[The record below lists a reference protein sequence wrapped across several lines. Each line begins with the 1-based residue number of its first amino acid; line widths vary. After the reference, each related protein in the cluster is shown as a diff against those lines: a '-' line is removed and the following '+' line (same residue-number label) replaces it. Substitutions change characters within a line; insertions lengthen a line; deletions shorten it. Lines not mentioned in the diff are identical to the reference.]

1 MADYTV
7 IRNFMTVVGDK
18 WVSYKVGEVI
28 DEKTAKK
35 IGLGAKA
42 ELAKPIKSTSTD
54 KE

>member
-18 WVSYKVGEVI
+18 WVSYKAGEVV
-28 DEKTAKK
+28 DEKTAQK
-35 IGLGAKA
+35 IGLDAKT

>member
-18 WVSYKVGEVI
+18 WVSYKAGEVVE
-28 DEKTAKK
+28 EKTAKK
-35 IGLGAKA
+35 IGLDKKT
-42 ELAKPIKSTSTD
+42 ELARPVKGTSTD